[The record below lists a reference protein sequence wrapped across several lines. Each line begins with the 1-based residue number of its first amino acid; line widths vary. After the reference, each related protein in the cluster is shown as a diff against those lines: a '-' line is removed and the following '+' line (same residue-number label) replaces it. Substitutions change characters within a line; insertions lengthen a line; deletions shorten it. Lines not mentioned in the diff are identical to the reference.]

1 MLHAARAVDR
11 PVKWHAARSENL
23 LSDNHAR
30 DAVIECA
37 LALDAIGRFLGVRAS
52 ILQSMGRY
60 FGCNGPNGTIRN
72 TPWGM
77 PLVLPHTCLYRKLN
91 FAIMV
96 MKSAEDRHRC
106 DATPVLDGAME

>member
-1 MLHAARAVDR
+1 LLGFCARLGIGSKERPYPEDIALLHAARAVDR
-11 PVKWHAARSENL
+11 PVKWHAARSEKL

-52 ILQSMGRY
+52 ILQSMGGY

-77 PLVLPHTCLYRKLN
+77 PLVYR
-91 FAIMV
+91 
-96 MKSAEDRHRC
+96 
-106 DATPVLDGAME
+106 TPVCTEN